1 MEDLNIGAVG
11 VEGGLVV
18 LGHLLGHDHLV
29 ARSLELGGSTD
40 RGVEGAGEGLSG
52 RDAVAHLG
60 AVPENKI
67 VSSTDLTVPVLRR
80 KADAEGLSR
89 LRIGGR
95 CVPGELHANRVLEV
109 RSLTRILRTILVGED
124 ERTEGNL
131 HPGILIRARTR
142 RYQRGKA
149 TQCDQQYAGEQSRH
163 VLAMHRE
170 VL

>member
-1 MEDLNIGAVG
+1 MEDLDLGAVG

-29 ARSLELGGSTD
+29 SRALELGGGAD
-40 RGVEGAGEGLSG
+40 RGVEGAGEGLGG

-67 VSSTDLTVPVLRR
+67 VVSTDLTVPVLRR
-80 KADAEGLSR
+80 KTDAEGLAR
-89 LRIGGR
+89 LWIGGR

-109 RSLTRILRTILVGED
+109 RRLARKLRSILVRQD

-142 RYQRGKA
+142 
-149 TQCDQQYAGEQSRH
+149 CH
-163 VLAMHRE
+163 
-170 VL
+170 